1 MDDDDE
7 IDFIP
12 TMPNPIVKEEPSD
25 NFDFGE
31 TDEMSDCGNEIYDAT
46 SNDINMTT
54 AQNTSENNIENES
67 VDEQNTQNPMQIQSI
82 YNNVA
87 GYVHFTV
94 DVIVLIFCLSSD
106 TFHWALCFYIHLQDK
121 FDRYFATADVTIPNS
136 IWILLDFYN
145 SNQTSTG
152 AGELHD
158 LKYVDLLLKGILGW
172 EIMSEMDTD
181 PDFEDPKLILAKGI
195 FNLINMRLTIQ

>member
-1 MDDDDE
+1 MPAIYNSNLDRYDWHAPEPTNESCNATVHVKFEQQIDQLQAQIQQLRGQVGVHDLDPIVLEDLQMSVMDDDDE

-94 DVIVLIFCLSSD
+94 DVIVLIFCFSSD
-106 TFHWALCFYIHLQDK
+106 TFHWALCFYIHL
-121 FDRYFATADVTIPNS
+121 
-136 IWILLDFYN
+136 
-145 SNQTSTG
+145 
-152 AGELHD
+152 
-158 LKYVDLLLKGILGW
+158 
-172 EIMSEMDTD
+172 
-181 PDFEDPKLILAKGI
+181 
-195 FNLINMRLTIQ
+195 